1 MADSDANPEQSLSEP
16 RPIPSSTPAPTGSA
30 VPSSE
35 RPTENPPSQS
45 VSLESTRV
53 YVESMSPKEW
63 RDNLRLDAL
72 KLDPSKNPDGIGR
85 LAHYEILG
93 YVGRGAMGVVL
104 KAFDEQL
111 HRQVAIKLMSP
122 ELVSR
127 PTARER
133 FFREARAAAGINH
146 PNVVTIHAVSEHQGL
161 PYLVMEFVDGMTL
174 ADRIHQQAPL
184 PAPDI
189 LRLCVQIT
197 DGLAAAHRQG
207 IIHRDVKPA
216 NIMLEDGL
224 ERVKITDFGLAR
236 VAMENSDLT
245 SFGDMVGTPAF
256 MSPEQVDGQ
265 SLDARSDL
273 FSLGCVIYA
282 MVAGKSPFRSGNAL
296 ATARRVIT
304 EPHRNLREV
313 SSEVPKYLVEITDR
327 LLQKKPE
334 DRFESADLLQQVLT
348 QRLAEQHLSAD
359 DSSMLLRMSKGARN
373 ATSTRRRR
381 GWFAI
386 VMLLVVAVGLIEGYR
401 TWQHGQAP
409 DPSVPITPI
418 GGTPAAVPSVLTVAA
433 DGSGDFKSLTDA
445 LRRVP
450 PGGTI
455 RVLDAA
461 RYETPLRIDS
471 ADLFS
476 NVTLEATAGAT
487 LAASAVAG
495 DGEAFPVLTIHGTPG
510 VRIRGFTL
518 ETSGL
523 QHAVVI
529 TNACSGLVIEDCT
542 LLTKTPREAGR
553 AMIYLHGAAAG
564 EEAAPIQLRNLRIE
578 SGGVGIVVGGHKETT
593 AVSHVL
599 ITGCQIRGAARDYG
613 VPLVLMESVSAIVAT
628 RNLLS
633 TGESGINLSF
643 PDAQRAVAVEV
654 SNNTFHN
661 VRLFFGLTGPPNQDV
676 RFESN
681 LVLESDGLPFSE
693 ASEANVMDVRGWFH
707 GNWWER
713 NPGNDNNLIEQVAR
727 VVSYVP
733 LRSREWGSAEFLTPA
748 ADAPPELPGRF
759 GPHESSSNQGV
770 PSSGKQE

>member
-16 RPIPSSTPAPTGSA
+16 RPIPSPATAPSGS
-30 VPSSE
+30 VSPSSE
-35 RPTENPPSQS
+35 RPTENSQS
-45 VSLESTRV
+45 RNVALESTRAYAEPV
-53 YVESMSPKEW
+53 SAKDW
-63 RDNLRLDAL
+63 RDDSRLTDL
-72 KLDPSKNPDGIGR
+72 KLDPSKNPKGVGR

-127 PTARER
+127 PSARER

-146 PNVVTIHAVSEHQGL
+146 PNVVTIHAVSEHHGL

-174 ADRIHQQAPL
+174 ADRIHRQAPL
-184 PAPDI
+184 PASDI

-296 ATARRVIT
+296 ATARKVIT

-313 SSEVPKYLVEITDR
+313 SPEVPKYLVEITDR

-359 DSSMLLRMSKGARN
+359 DSSMLLRMSKGARS
-373 ATSTRRRR
+373 AMSTRRRR
-381 GWFAI
+381 GWFAL

-409 DPSVPITPI
+409 NPSAPITPT
-418 GGTPAAVPSVLTVAA
+418 GGTPAAEPKVLTVAA
-433 DGSGDFKSLTDA
+433 DGSGDFKSLSDA
-445 LRRVP
+445 FRRVP

-487 LAASAVAG
+487 LATPEGAG
-495 DGEAFPVLTIHGTPG
+495 MPVLAIHATPHLK
-510 VRIRGFTL
+510 IRGFNV
-518 ETSGL
+518 ETFGR
-523 QHAVVI
+523 QHAIEI
-529 TNACSGLVIEDCT
+529 TGACPGLVIEDCQ
-542 LLTKTPREAGR
+542 LRTKTPREASLS
-553 AMIYLHGAAAG
+553 MMYLHGAAAG
-564 EEAAPIQLRNLRIE
+564 EENSSIQLRNLRIE
-578 SGGVGIVVGGHKETT
+578 SGGVGIVAGGHGETT

-599 ITGCQIRGAARDYG
+599 ITNCQIRGAALDYG
-613 VPLVLMESVSAIVAT
+613 IPLVLQTAVQDVVVT

-633 TGESGINLSF
+633 TGTTSVSLFLPE
-643 PDAQRAVAVEV
+643 AQSAAAVAITD
-654 SNNTFHN
+654 NTFHN
-661 VRLFFGLTGPPNQDV
+661 VSDFVSLTGSPDQDI
-676 RFESN
+676 RFVSNLILESN
-681 LVLESDGLPFSE
+681 GLRFSE
-693 ASEANVMDVRGWFH
+693 ASVSDIRGWFD

-713 NPGNDNNLIEQVAR
+713 SPGIDDSLIGQVAR
-727 VVSYVP
+727 VIAYVP
-733 LRSREWGSAEFLTPA
+733 LRSREWGSADFLTPA

-759 GPHESSSNQGV
+759 GQRVSSSN
-770 PSSGKQE
+770 